1 MYELNVYY
9 NQGLGGLAATEKD
22 FTVALTKSSVALFRR
37 HLLKGQGG
45 RLWARLPGRS
55 RSLWALT
62 ALLTRVRNRTYVG
75 LRTVPLSQICGSE
88 GREGDFDADFN
99 PLQERDQQ
107 RWVRVAVAWQAGE
120 PLPPVE
126 LIQVGDRYFVRD
138 GHHRISVARALGQE
152 SIEAE
157 VAVWEVAGPWP
168 WETPVAPRRQAVAPL
183 A

>member
-1 MYELNVYY
+1 MYELNAYY
-9 NQGLGGLAATEKD
+9 NQGLGGLTATEKD
-22 FTVALTKSSVALFRR
+22 FTVSLTKSSVALFRR
-37 HLLKGQGG
+37 HLLKGQWG
-45 RLWARLPGRS
+45 RLWARLTGRS
-55 RSLWALT
+55 RCLWALK
-62 ALLTRVRNRTYVG
+62 ALAPRVRNRTYVG
-75 LRTVPLSQICGSE
+75 LRTVWLHQICGSE
-88 GREGDFDADFN
+88 GRERDFDADFH

-120 PLPPVE
+120 PLPPVT